1 MFTASHRPVHAIAA
15 AVLVAG
21 CATYPLPPELRDPPT
36 PDLSIAEVRAAP
48 VQHAGQVVRWGGK
61 ILEVRNRPQVTE
73 IEVLATT
80 LGEDGV
86 PQAGGG
92 ALGRF
97 IGEIPGFLD
106 PAEYPKDRQI
116 TVTGH
121 VTGSRT
127 RSVGDYPYSYPVVAV
142 THYRIWA
149 PPVPDPYWHRHP
161 YVGPPFFPWGW
172 GYPWYPWYPR
182 SPYYYW

>member
-61 ILEVRNRPQVTE
+61 ILEVRNLPQATE
-73 IEVLATT
+73 VEVLATA
-80 LGEDGV
+80 LGDDGV
-86 PQAGGG
+86 PATGGG

-97 IGEIPGFLD
+97 IAKIPDFLD
-106 PAEYPKDRQI
+106 PAEYPKDRRI
-116 TVTGH
+116 TVAGR

-127 RSVGDYPYSYPVVAV
+127 RSVGEYPYTYPVVAV
-142 THYRIWA
+142 TQYRILPGKKCPECGNRA
-149 PPVPDPYWHRHP
+149 LIRKDGCEFCTQCGHM
-161 YVGPPFFPWGW
+161 GACG
-172 GYPWYPWYPR
+172 
-182 SPYYYW
+182 